1 MRETKKKNICQMKT
15 SVESV
20 TNMGQGKG
28 KIPELND
35 KVEKLEPSNKD
46 RDTIRRCQQQFQMHM
61 VHREG

>member
-1 MRETKKKNICQMKT
+1 MKT

-46 RDTIRRCQQQFQMHM
+46 RDTTIRRCQQQFQMHM
-61 VHREG
+61 VYREG